1 MTESFIKDPSARLDY
16 QIDWSDWLDDETIA
30 VSVWT
35 VPAGIIQYGSATNT
49 ATSATIWLTGGTP
62 GTDYSIVNQI
72 TTTEAR
78 INQQTLKLLIR
89 ER

>member
-1 MTESFIKDPSARLDY
+1 MSESFIKDPSARLDY
-16 QIDWSDWLDDETIA
+16 QIDWSDWLEDDTIA
-30 VSVWT
+30 ASAWT
-35 VPAGIIQYGSATNT
+35 VPAGIAQYGSATNT

-62 GTDYSIVNQI
+62 GTDYFIVNQI